1 MQCSDFTGTPHC
13 LLGRRYIVFRADI
26 LHGPMQI
33 YCNGCRR
40 YLKRATQYYCYGNWD
55 LFHSRKSRQSRQRLR
70 AIFREIREREIITLV
85 FSSDAARRR
94 PYPLTPLLR
103 RICYS
108 QFLSIRVCDPTTEN
122 MFFCSSVKRSHYSL
136 LKSHCRFPSLQTAD
150 VCGTS
155 EYHGF
160 KNPRLF
166 ALSGIA
172 SFRRHY
178 LYIITEKRKRL
189 EDGNRKPSSSKTHYS
204 KLITRN

>member
-1 MQCSDFTGTPHC
+1 MRRGNVGTSACSVRG
-13 LLGRRYIVFRADI
+13 
-26 LHGPMQI
+26 
-33 YCNGCRR
+33 
-40 YLKRATQYYCYGNWD
+40 
-55 LFHSRKSRQSRQRLR
+55 FHSRRSRQRLR
-70 AIFREIREREIITLV
+70 AKFCEIRGIITLI
-85 FSSDAARRR
+85 FSSDAARNV
-94 PYPLTPLLR
+94 PTPSPLTTLLR

-108 QFLSIRVCDPTTEN
+108 LFLSIRVCDPTTEN

-166 ALSGIA
+166 ALTGIA